1 MQIVNE
7 PINEDFTVV
16 DSNLIL
22 VTGIPLIEFSYNI
35 YNPAGSEVSATLP
48 VTFSELTNGNYRTT
62 FTPDVIGD
70 WYLFIYHAVY
80 FPWGKTSNI
89 DVAATLIELVGNKK
103 ILTQISDNEF
113 KEEWFSTDQV
123 TKIREFK
130 ITKVGNIET
139 REPVS
144 F

>member
-1 MQIVNE
+1 MHIVNE
-7 PINEDFTVV
+7 LVNEDFTVV
-16 DSNLIL
+16 DSNLNL
-22 VTGIPLIEFSYNI
+22 VIGIPLIDFTYNI
-35 YNPAGSEVSATLP
+35 YNPAGTEVSPTTP
-48 VTFSELTNGNYRTT
+48 VTFSELSNGNYRTT

-70 WYLFIYHAVY
+70 WYLAIHHAIY
-80 FPWGKTSNI
+80 FPWYKTSNI

-130 ITKVGNIET
+130 IVKDGNTET

>member
-7 PINEDFTVV
+7 PTNEDFTVV
-16 DSNLIL
+16 NSSLVL
-22 VTGIPLIEFSYNI
+22 VTEIPLIEFTYNI
-35 YNPAGSEVSATLP
+35 YNPAGTEVSLTCP
-48 VTFSELTNGNYRTT
+48 VIFSELSNGNYRTT

-70 WYLFIYHAVY
+70 WYLVVYHSVY
-80 FPWGKTSNI
+80 FPWGKTSNV

-113 KEEWFSTDQV
+113 KEEWFSTDQT

-130 ITKVGNIET
+130 ITKVGNTET
-139 REPVS
+139 REPIS